1 MKFFTN
7 SLILEDFIQSLT
19 DEQVRQNYS
28 DDELKLIAED
38 FELSKRIKK
47 PDTILRK
54 INEME
59 DPKEFIK
66 NKLKEENVRAEQ
78 DIKTMSGAKLVHL
91 LRQEGLNEDGSID
104 RLRDRLK
111 KHFEQTLSWEEYRTS
126 QLAKEL
132 EKRNIVA
139 DPEILSNLH
148 IGGRYRDMYRQ
159 SAIKM
164 LELYED
170 GALITNFKDEKS
182 FDEYVLDMLKQDH
195 LSTKGSKKQKQLRF
209 FKSILKRY
217 DSRTDGSVE
226 EIRDR
231 IMSVLLNKNPLP
243 ENLSREGL
251 ESNLNKFSG
260 NIEGSNNVLKNRLTR
275 FFKKR
280 QTIEDYS
287 TEWIKQQL
295 KKEHLSEEGSRED
308 LITRYEIVSLKKQVS
323 RLRKELDECHRRKN
337 RTITRYSTSKKK
349 SGSSG
354 FGSFVSGAIVG
365 SILSKRN
372 ETKKPLKF

>member
-7 SLILEDFIQSLT
+7 SLILEDFIQYLT
-19 DEQVRQNYS
+19 DDQIREKYS

-78 DIKTMSGAKLVHL
+78 DIETMSGAKLVHL
-91 LRQEGLNEDGSID
+91 LRQEGLNEEGSIS

-132 EKRNIVA
+132 EKRNLVA

-159 SAIKM
+159 SAIKI
-164 LELYED
+164 LELYEN
-170 GALITNFKDEKS
+170 GELITNFKDEKS
-182 FDEYVLDMLKQDH
+182 FDEYVLDMLKQYN
-195 LSTKGSKKQKQLRF
+195 LSTKGSKKNKQLRF
-209 FKSILKRY
+209 FKSILESH
-217 DSRTDGSVE
+217 DSRTDGSLE

-243 ENLSREGL
+243 EVLSREGL
-251 ESNLNKFSG
+251 ERNLNKLSG
-260 NIEGSNNVLKNRLTR
+260 NIEGSDVALRIRLNK
-275 FFKKR
+275 FLKKR

-287 TEWIKQQL
+287 TDWIKQKL
-295 KKEHLSEEGSRED
+295 KKEQLSEEGSRED
-308 LITRYEIVSLKKQVS
+308 LITRYEIVSLKHEVE
-323 RLRKELDECHRRKN
+323 RLKRALNDCNRRKN

-372 ETKKPLKF
+372 QTKKPLKF